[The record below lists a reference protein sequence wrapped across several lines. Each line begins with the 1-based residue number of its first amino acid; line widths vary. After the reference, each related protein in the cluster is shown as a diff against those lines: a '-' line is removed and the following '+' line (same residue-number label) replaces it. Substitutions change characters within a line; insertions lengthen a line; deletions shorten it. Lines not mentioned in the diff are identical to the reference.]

1 MENDKK
7 KPTFEPVSAE
17 EAKKIRAFDSVGL
30 NSGTECASGDEP
42 KKKACEGKSSG
53 AYCCWVSDKR
63 YEGRCVWNQFA
74 WPWDKQLYCSDV
86 YKSDDYESDKNTQGK
101 L

>member
-17 EAKKIRAFDSVGL
+17 EAKKIRSFDGKDL
-30 NSGTECASGDEP
+30 FSGTTECASGDEP

-53 AYCCWVSDKR
+53 AYCCWVYGKT

-74 WPWDKQLYCSDV
+74 WPWEKHLYCSDV
-86 YKSDDYESDKNTQGK
+86 YKSGTDESG
-101 L
+101 